1 MVEQSIVKRAKELR
15 NQLNQ
20 YSYEYYV
27 KDDPSVEDF
36 VYDSLYQELVEIEN
50 NHPELVSEDS
60 PTQRV
65 GGRVLEGFEKVEHD
79 IPLYSLN
86 DVFNKEDIIAFD
98 KRVQKALSRQVSY
111 TCELKID
118 GLSVSLRYENG
129 KLVQGATRGDG
140 TVGEDITENLRT
152 VRSIPLQLKNSVS
165 LEARG
170 ECYMPKK
177 SFMRLNQ
184 HREEEGQDMFANP
197 RNAAAGSLRQ
207 LDSKIT
213 AKRNLSTFLYS
224 VADTDSL
231 SSSTQYDALQELA
244 DLGFQTNQER
254 KLCHSIDE
262 VWDYIEDF
270 QEKTRRL
277 VLRN

>member
-1 MVEQSIVKRAKELR
+1 MVEDSVVKRAKELR
-15 NQLNQ
+15 EQLNQ

-27 KDDPSVEDF
+27 KDAPSVEDF
-36 VYDSLYQELVEIEN
+36 VYDSLYQELVDIEN
-50 NHPELVSEDS
+50 KHPELVTEDS

-65 GGRVLEGFEKVEHD
+65 GGRVLEGFEKVVHNV
-79 IPLYSLN
+79 PLYSLN
-86 DVFNKEDIIAFD
+86 DVFNKEDITAFD
-98 KRVQKALSRQVSY
+98 QRVQKALGHQVSY

-140 TVGEDITENLRT
+140 SVGEDITENLKT
-152 VRSIPLQLKNSVS
+152 VRSIPLKLKNSVT

-184 HREEEGQDMFANP
+184 NREEEGQDVFANP

-207 LDSKIT
+207 LDTKIT

-224 VADTDSL
+224 VADTNSL
-231 SSSTQYDALQELA
+231 SSSSQYDALQELE

-254 KLCHSIDE
+254 KLCRSIDE
-262 VWDYIEDF
+262 VWDFIENF
-270 QEKTRRL
+270 
-277 VLRN
+277 